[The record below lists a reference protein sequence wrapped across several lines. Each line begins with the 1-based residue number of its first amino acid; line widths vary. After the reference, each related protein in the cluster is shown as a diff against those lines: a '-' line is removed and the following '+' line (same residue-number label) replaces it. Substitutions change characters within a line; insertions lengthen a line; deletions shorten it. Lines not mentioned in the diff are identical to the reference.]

1 MKTFLSVKRKFIQRK
16 PKGYKSEKYWAHFN
30 FPIPYVCAALDISI
44 QWWNW
49 PPEVLIL
56 LLCSKP
62 PHNFKLLIPRHFT
75 LLSKQIR
82 EAKLSFAHRPRKQQQ
97 YRVPQKNFLS
107 WFYSSLTIISVQ
119 SVGYLKLFWIKKGN
133 QKCAQKNT
141 LALKWTWDQLFSL
154 IVLIRNAERKHF
166 FWYGMPDRGLQG
178 WRFSSNSPPIFTN

>member
-1 MKTFLSVKRKFIQRK
+1 MISEQEVLLWCPKTFLGVKRKFIQRK

-97 YRVPQKNFLS
+97 YRVPQKKLPFVVLFKS
-107 WFYSSLTIISVQ
+107 DHHVST
-119 SVGYLKLFWIKKGN
+119 VGQFQMLFKLVGQN
-133 QKCAQKNT
+133 R
-141 LALKWTWDQLFSL
+141 WDIWNCF
-154 IVLIRNAERKHF
+154 R
-166 FWYGMPDRGLQG
+166 
-178 WRFSSNSPPIFTN
+178 

>member
-1 MKTFLSVKRKFIQRK
+1 MISEQEVFLWCLKTFLGVKRKFIQRK

-107 WFYSSLTIISVQ
+107 WFYSSLTIIYQYSASGAISNAIQ
-119 SVGYLKLFWIKKGN
+119 ISWSKSVGYLKLFWSKKGN
-133 QKCAQKNT
+133 QNWSVPRKKQI
-141 LALKWTWDQLFSL
+141 ALDLGSTVQ
-154 IVLIRNAERKHF
+154 A
-166 FWYGMPDRGLQG
+166 
-178 WRFSSNSPPIFTN
+178 